1 MGAAQG
7 GCDTREIVIG
17 VRKHRAESTD
27 LRRQI
32 A

>member
-1 MGAAQG
+1 MAAAQG
-7 GCDTREIVIG
+7 GRDTREMAIG